1 MGLRQEI
8 KSADSESEIMA
19 LLNKGRGFEFASE
32 HTQHAWKST
41 AKFRLKELSSKD
53 VTQSPEKPVQS
64 KKSVKKTK

>member
-1 MGLRQEI
+1 
-8 KSADSESEIMA
+8 MA

>member
-19 LLNKGRGFEFASE
+19 LLNKGRSFEFASE

-41 AKFRLKELSSKD
+41 AKFRLTELSSKD
-53 VTQSPEKPVQS
+53 ATQSPEKPVQP
-64 KKSVKKTK
+64 KKLIKKTK